1 MRREVVMT
9 GIGGQGIQLCAQVL
23 ARGALRA
30 GLHVQLFGSYGG
42 MMRGG
47 NTEASLIVSDAP
59 VTAPPTID
67 KAWSGFVMHHDYSQ
81 PTLARLTPESLVLVD
96 STVFE
101 GPLPAELES
110 VTQIPATAIAIDLG
124 RKQIASMVLLGAYL
138 AVTGLVDLDAVKAAV
153 PEALPSYR
161 EKLGGPN
168 QEALDAGFAAGRQ
181 CVASDT
187 EMAAM

>member
-1 MRREVVMT
+1 MT

-67 KAWSGFVMHHDYSQ
+67 QAWSGLVMHHDYSQ
-81 PTLARLTPESLVLVD
+81 ATLARLTPESLVVVD

-101 GPLPAELES
+101 GPLPTELKS
-110 VTQIPATAIAIDLG
+110 VTGIPATALAIDLG
-124 RKQIASMVLLGAYL
+124 RKQVAAMVLLGAYL
-138 AVTGLVDLDAVKAAV
+138 AVTGLVELQAVKAAV

-161 EKLGGPN
+161 EKLARLN
-168 QEALDAGFAAGRQ
+168 QEALDAGFTVGRE
-181 CVASDT
+181 CVAGES
-187 EMAAM
+187 EVVAL